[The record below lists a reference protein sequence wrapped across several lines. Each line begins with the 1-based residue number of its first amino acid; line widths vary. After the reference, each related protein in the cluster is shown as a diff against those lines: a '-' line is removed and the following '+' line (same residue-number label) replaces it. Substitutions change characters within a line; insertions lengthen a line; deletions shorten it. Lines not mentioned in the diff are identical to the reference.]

1 MVIARQRAGET
12 SLEYAHCDCDNHQ
25 ADDRQYRE
33 QFSYPLK
40 PRAILHMSNCQ
51 ATHNRAAGR
60 SEQVHEAICG
70 AENHDHGL
78 DREVQLAG
86 QTAHA
91 AKGPMMGMD
100 TVAMPELD
108 GIKNE
113 STT

>member
-12 SLEYAHCDCDNHQ
+12 SLEYAHCDRDNHQ

-51 ATHNRAAGR
+51 ATHNRTAGR
-60 SEQVHEAICG
+60 SEQVHKAICG
-70 AENHDHGL
+70 AEDHDHGL
-78 DREVQLAG
+78 DRETEVRS
-86 QTAHA
+86 
-91 AKGPMMGMD
+91 MMGMD